1 MEYRDELVIAKKAEQ
16 MLTSALQGTAR
27 KTFKEHFHR
36 KEGNDSLRNAY
47 AEAEVKEYG
56 NKKKGTKKAFIRRL
70 SIKMEKHGFIQHYGV
85 DTVRAEGKRTR
96 NKPKSTVYGFNAHYY
111 NLKPKEFIS
120 EAIEQSKVIDF
131 VASNVAELR
140 AKNFGEE
147 LVFNITRFTDYY

>member
-1 MEYRDELVIAKKAEQ
+1 MEYRDELAIAKKAEQ

-27 KTFKEHFHR
+27 RTFKEHFHR

-56 NKKKGTKKAFIRRL
+56 NKKKGTKAFMRRL

-85 DTVRAEGKRTR
+85 DTIRVGGERTR
-96 NKPKSTVYGFNAHYY
+96 NKPKSTAYGFNAHYY

-140 AKNFGEE
+140 SQKFGEE